1 MNHPS
6 TRFPDTAH
14 SGKSVSSRAARLQS
28 PTRPEMALRRLLSA
42 GLDRCASSSTRAIA
56 TSAMQCVTASTST
69 SASSSAHDDDV
80 ASRFAD
86 VPFERVRNF
95 SIIAHVDHGKSTL
108 ADRLLELTGA
118 IQRDG
123 SNKQVLDTLPVERRR
138 GITVKAQAVSILHRE
153 PSDGEEYLLNL
164 IDTPGHADFS
174 FEVSRSLSACDGA
187 VMLVDATQGVEAQT
201 IATFYLALDRNL
213 AIVPV
218 ANKVDMVSADVD
230 RVAKQME
237 RAFGVER
244 DEVLEVSGKTGLNAE
259 SVLSAVVQRVPH
271 PSGEPNAPLRAL
283 LLDCHY
289 DDYRGAVNIVQ
300 VVDGTLKKGDKIT
313 SCASGQHF
321 EVLDLGV
328 NTPAPLATNTLRA
341 GQVGYMITNVRDVR
355 SSRVGDT
362 LHTKGDTVEP
372 LSGFRAAK
380 PMVFQGLF
388 PINSDDFEKLRAAVS
403 KLTLNDASVTSQPE
417 NSTALGAGFRC
428 GFLGLLHADVF
439 HQRLQEEFGA
449 EIIATAPTVPYRIK
463 HHGEEKFV
471 DCTSPLVIP
480 SGGFPSKGTI
490 IEEPLVEATIICQPH
505 VVGKVVELC
514 MDRRGEQLEQNFL
527 DDSRVI
533 LRYRLPLGEV
543 AADFS
548 DELKSRSSGYATFD
562 YEDAGMSQSDIVRMD
577 VLVNGTV
584 VDALA
589 TLVHRSKAQRH
600 GKDLVARLKDALPR
614 QLYEVAIQA
623 ALGGKIIARETL
635 SAMRK
640 NVTAKCYGGDISRKK
655 KLLEKQKEGKRRMRR
670 IGNVDIPNET
680 FAGILSNK

>member
-1 MNHPS
+1 
-6 TRFPDTAH
+6 
-14 SGKSVSSRAARLQS
+14 
-28 PTRPEMALRRLLSA
+28 MALRRAARATTSA
-42 GLDRCASSSTRAIA
+42 LVDRIAPPRWFTPPQFSASFSATSRACASPSTTDA
-56 TSAMQCVTASTST
+56 SADKHA
-69 SASSSAHDDDV
+69 A
-80 ASRFAD
+80 
-86 VPFERVRNF
+86 VPLERTRNF

-118 IQRDG
+118 IKRDG

-138 GITVKAQAVSILHRE
+138 GITVKAQAVSILHKSAR
-153 PSDGEEYLLNL
+153 DGEEYLLNL

-201 IATFYLALDRNL
+201 IATFYLALERGL
-213 AIVPV
+213 AIVAA
-218 ANKVDMVSADVD
+218 ANKVDMIAADVD

-244 DEVLEVSGKTGLNAE
+244 YEILEVSGKTGLNAE
-259 SVLSAVVQRVPH
+259 QVLEAVIENVPA
-271 PSGEPNAPLRAL
+271 PSGDANGPLRVL

-289 DDYRGAVNIVQ
+289 DDYRGAVNIIQ
-300 VVDGTLKKGDKIT
+300 VVDGSLKKGDKIT
-313 SCASGQHF
+313 SCVSGQHF
-321 EVLDLGV
+321 EVLELGM
-328 NTPAPLATNTLRA
+328 NTPTPRTTPKLHA

-355 SSRVGDT
+355 SSKVGDT
-362 LHTKGDTVEP
+362 LHHRGDSVDP
-372 LSGFRAAK
+372 LPGFRAAK

-388 PINSDDFEKLRAAVS
+388 PVNSDDFDKLRAAIS
-403 KLTLNDASVTSQPE
+403 KLTLNDASVTAAAE

-463 HHGEEKFV
+463 HENDGKIE
-471 DCTSPLVIP
+471 DCTSPLVVP
-480 SGGFPSKGTI
+480 SGGFPRNTI

-533 LRYRLPLGEV
+533 LRYKLPLGEV
-543 AADFS
+543 AADFA
-548 DELKSRSSGYATFD
+548 DELNSRSSGYATFD
-562 YEDAGMSQSDIVRMD
+562 YDDAGMQKSDIVRMD
-577 VLVNGTV
+577 ILVNGTT

-600 GKDLVARLKDALPR
+600 GKDLVARLKKMLPR
-614 QLYEVAIQA
+614 QLYEVALQA
-623 ALGGKIIARETL
+623 ALGGKIIARESI

-640 NVTAKCYGGDISRKK
+640 NVTAKCYGGDITRKK

-680 FAGILSNK
+680 FAGILSTKQRS

>member
-1 MNHPS
+1 M
-6 TRFPDTAH
+6 R
-14 SGKSVSSRAARLQS
+14 RALIECVAGSALARA
-28 PTRPEMALRRLLSA
+28 RAL
-42 GLDRCASSSTRAIA
+42 A
-56 TSAMQCVTASTST
+56 TSSFAAVTASRER
-69 SASSSAHDDDV
+69 SSSNKSEEPPTAEKL
-80 ASRFAD
+80 SSI
-86 VPFERVRNF
+86 PLERTRNF

-118 IQRDG
+118 IKRDG
-123 SNKQVLDTLPVERRR
+123 TNCQVLDTLPVERRR

-153 PSDGEEYLLNL
+153 EDGEEYLLNL

-174 FEVSRSLSACDGA
+174 FEVLRSLCACDGA
-187 VMLVDATQGVEAQT
+187 VLLVDATQGVEAQT

-213 AIVPV
+213 AIVPA
-218 ANKVDMVSADVD
+218 ANKVDMVSADVE

-237 RAFGVER
+237 RIFGVTR

-259 SVLSAVVQRVPH
+259 KVLSAVVQRVPH
-271 PSGEPNAPLRAL
+271 PKGSLTAPLRVL

-300 VVDGTLKKGDKIT
+300 VVDGILRKGDKIT
-313 SCASGQHF
+313 SLVSGQHF
-321 EVLDLGV
+321 EVLELGMS
-328 NTPAPLATNTLRA
+328 TPAPLLVNSLSA

-355 SSRVGDT
+355 SSKVGDT
-362 LHTKGDTVEP
+362 LHAKGEMVNALP
-372 LSGFRAAK
+372 GFRPAK

-388 PINSDDFEKLRAAVS
+388 PVNSDDFEKLRAAVS
-403 KLTLNDASVTSQPE
+403 KLTLNDASVTAQPE
-417 NSTALGAGFRC
+417 NSSALGAGFRC

-463 HHGEEKFV
+463 HQNEQSYM
-471 DCTSPLVIP
+471 DCTSPLVVP
-480 SGGFPSKGTI
+480 PGGFPSKSTE
-490 IEEPLVEATIICQPH
+490 IEEPLVEATIICPSH
-505 VVGKVVELC
+505 VVGTVVELC
-514 MDRRGEQLEQNFL
+514 VERRGEQLEQNFL

-562 YEDAGMSQSDIVRMD
+562 YEDAGMAKSDIVRMD
-577 VLVNGTV
+577 IMVNGTI

-600 GKDLVARLKDALPR
+600 GRDLVARLKDALPR
-614 QLYEVAIQA
+614 QLYEIAIQA
-623 ALGGKIIARETL
+623 ALGGKIIARENI

-640 NVTAKCYGGDISRKK
+640 QVLAKCYGGDVSRKK
-655 KLLEKQKEGKRRMRR
+655 KLLEKQKDGKRRMRR

-680 FAGILSNK
+680 FAGILSNKRKS

>member
-1 MNHPS
+1 M
-6 TRFPDTAH
+6 
-14 SGKSVSSRAARLQS
+14 RLS
-28 PTRPEMALRRLLSA
+28 
-42 GLDRCASSSTRAIA
+42 
-56 TSAMQCVTASTST
+56 
-69 SASSSAHDDDV
+69 
-80 ASRFAD
+80 
-86 VPFERVRNF
+86 
-95 SIIAHVDHGKSTL
+95 
-108 ADRLLELTGA
+108 
-118 IQRDG
+118 
-123 SNKQVLDTLPVERRR
+123 
-138 GITVKAQAVSILHRE
+138 
-153 PSDGEEYLLNL
+153 
-164 IDTPGHADFS
+164 
-174 FEVSRSLSACDGA
+174 
-187 VMLVDATQGVEAQT
+187 
-201 IATFYLALDRNL
+201 
-213 AIVPV
+213 
-218 ANKVDMVSADVD
+218 
-230 RVAKQME
+230 
-237 RAFGVER
+237 
-244 DEVLEVSGKTGLNAE
+244 
-259 SVLSAVVQRVPH
+259 
-271 PSGEPNAPLRAL
+271 AL

-300 VVDGTLKKGDKIT
+300 VVDGTLKKGHKIT

-328 NTPAPLATNTLRA
+328 NMSLPLATNTLRA

-584 VDALA
+584 VDARDARPSLQGA
-589 TLVHRSKAQRH
+589 TTRQRP
-600 GKDLVARLKDALPR
+600 RRAL
-614 QLYEVAIQA
+614 
-623 ALGGKIIARETL
+623 
-635 SAMRK
+635 
-640 NVTAKCYGGDISRKK
+640 
-655 KLLEKQKEGKRRMRR
+655 KRRASSSIIRGGHTGGARWQNNRSRNPLRHAQKRHRQVLRR
-670 IGNVDIPNET
+670 RHLSQEEIIGET
-680 FAGILSNK
+680 KGGQASHASHR